1 MVWFSRGVEGPPDDA
16 YSGVTE
22 PERFRPL
29 HDWAIEAVAR
39 LQTNYEA
46 TLDEGMGMDTE
57 LERFPLSRTTI
68 KVTPLQGS
76 CAPITIAFTDFP
88 GLAVR
93 YGRWDTEWFPSCGCD
108 ACDEMPEEEFERF
121 TELLSDVVAGRF
133 RESLYLRPEGDG
145 WSTREFWSADH
156 FRSSGGSRMPRVKA
170 SQILDGEKEI
180 VLEWMPWQPK
190 PDDTATRC

>member
-1 MVWFSRGVEGPPDDA
+1 MGWFSRGVEGPPDDA
-16 YSGVTE
+16 YSRVTE
-22 PERFRPL
+22 PELFRPL
-29 HDWAIEAVAR
+29 QDWALEAVAR
-39 LQTNYEA
+39 LQTEYEA

-57 LERFPLSRTTI
+57 LERSPLSRTTI

-93 YGRWDTEWFPSCGCD
+93 YGRWATEWFPSCGCD

-133 RESLYLRPEGDG
+133 RESLHLQRRGEGWISRELGSDTDHRRSG
-145 WSTREFWSADH
+145 KTRV
-156 FRSSGGSRMPRVKA
+156 PRDQT
-170 SQILDGEKEI
+170 SQILNGEAEI
-180 VLEWMPWQPK
+180 VLAWMPWQPK
-190 PDDTATRC
+190 PDHTATRC